1 MNWQAVRE
9 ELAKPEY
16 ADRIAAGDWEGIA
29 REWNES
35 QASYRD
41 TVERDVL
48 QNALMQIPAGPTTLW
63 FALRAI
69 ARDPSHPL
77 HQLADAVVYVVEGSL
92 LKAINLDNPAVAAML
107 DQLQAAGLVTE
118 AQKAAIR
125 SLGDH
130 TTTKARLIAGR
141 PVEPVDLYNAW
152 VTRNG

>member
-16 ADRIAAGDWEGIA
+16 ADRIAANDWEGIA
-29 REWNES
+29 GEWNGTP
-35 QASYRD
+35 ATYMD

-48 QNALMQIPAGPTTLW
+48 QNALMQIPAGQTTLW

-69 ARDPSHPL
+69 ARDPAHPL

-92 LKAINLDNPAVAAML
+92 LKAINLNNPAVAAML
-107 DQLQAAGLVTE
+107 DQLQAAGLLTGE
-118 AQKAAIR
+118 QKAAIR

-130 TTTKARLIAGR
+130 SCTKAELIAGR
-141 PVEPVDLYNAW
+141 TVEPVDLYNAW
-152 VTRNG
+152 VTRHG